1 MSMKKATTI
10 EEQLEKFKSRGLKI
24 DCSDNKAKEIIS
36 DIGYYR
42 LGFYLFPFE
51 KDYPNLK
58 NRTHEY
64 KEGSCFDD
72 VVRLYYFDTDL
83 RNTLLYYIN
92 RIEINF
98 RTKMIYFCSNYF
110 KDDTTWYVNENYVR
124 EDIVRKIT
132 DEYNNKFRKFSA
144 IKNHHKNHPDDD
156 FAPAWKTI
164 EFVTFGNVFSLYSSL
179 KDDGL
184 KRQICSAYGVKYTTV
199 FENYMTLVIA
209 LRNICA
215 HSNMLYDYKLPK
227 SIKNGPALTI
237 NVGNENK
244 LYSAINV
251 IKYILSSISNNR
263 ANDLIE
269 DIDDLFNECKE
280 NDKVYAIINEIVK

>member
-1 MSMKKATTI
+1 MKKATTV

-24 DCSDNKAKEIIS
+24 ECSDSKAIEIIS

-64 KEGSCFDD
+64 REDACFDD
-72 VVRLYYFDTDL
+72 VIRLYYFDADL
-83 RNTLLYYIN
+83 RNILLYYIN

-98 RTKMIYFCSNYF
+98 RTKMIYFGSNYF
-110 KDDTTWYVNENYVR
+110 KDDATWYVNEDYVR
-124 EDIVRKIT
+124 KDIVDKIT
-132 DEYNNKFRKFSA
+132 TEYNTKFRKFSV
-144 IKNHHKNHPDDD
+144 IKNHHKNHPEDD

-179 KDDGL
+179 KDEGL

-199 FENYMTLVIA
+199 FENYMTLIIA

-237 NVGNENK
+237 NVANENK

-251 IKYILSSISNNR
+251 IKYILSSISSNR
-263 ANDLIE
+263 ATDLIK
-269 DIDDLFNECKE
+269 DVDDLFDECKE
-280 NDKVYAIINEIVK
+280 FDKVYSIITSIVK